1 MPDRRD
7 GEVSG
12 SGSMTFCD
20 EQGNSIPCQEW
31 ADTYVPY
38 YFLGPHQWGGR
49 PRNKTSHYV
58 ENEVCALLTKNA
70 PLSRKDLEVIMAW
83 KIGLID
89 HRQSEITRRIVY
101 LQNWPTQ
108 LAPKLQYGTQ
118 DFSTSIPY
126 LAANM
131 ITITAKINQNPQ
143 YLFNLKQQHL
153 PQLRSFGYVY
163 LLTLQ
168 FFITHGRFP
177 IYDKFAHVATLAIDR
192 GLVPD
197 SPPTSQV
204 KYTELAKWS
213 DYQAYMNLLGR
224 IRNACPQQAHFP
236 MFISRDLDR
245 ALWVYG
251 HFFETNPNAVCK
263 TTSTRTYTPAPIT
276 SGPSGILVG
285 QICDLSNTTSDGWRR
300 REINV
305 RQGRDGYPAVRDIIH
320 LIDSSDAKYDGVPFI
335 KGARLPGH
343 TCLGQPGA
351 LRPWFTR
358 HYSVEKVELENVYF
372 KPTGQPNEYRIYTES
387 EWKTV
392 AQG

>member
-1 MPDRRD
+1 
-7 GEVSG
+7 
-12 SGSMTFCD
+12 MTFFD
-20 EQGNSIPCQEW
+20 EQGNSVPCQQW
-31 ADTYVPY
+31 LNTYVRY
-38 YFLGPHQWGGR
+38 YFLGPDQWGGR
-49 PRNKTSHYV
+49 PRNKTSRYV
-58 ENEVCALLTKNA
+58 EDKVCALLMKST
-70 PLSRKDLEVIMAW
+70 PLSRNELEDIMAW

-89 HRQSEITRRIVY
+89 HRQSEVTRSMVY

-108 LAPKLQYGTQ
+108 LAPKLQYGIL

-126 LAANM
+126 LATNIA
-131 ITITAKINQNPQ
+131 TIAAKVNQNPQ
-143 YLFNLKQQHL
+143 YLFNLKQQQL
-153 PQLRSFGYVY
+153 PQLRGFGYVY

-177 IYDKFAHVATLAIDR
+177 IYDKFAHVAALAIDR

-197 SPPTSQV
+197 SPPKSHV
-204 KYTELAKWS
+204 KYAELTRWS

-224 IRNACPQQAHFP
+224 IRNACPQRAPNSP

-263 TTSTRTYTPAPIT
+263 TTPTRSYTPAPIT
-276 SGPSGILVG
+276 SGPSGDLVG

-305 RQGRDGYPAVRDIIH
+305 KQGRDGYPAVRDIMH
-320 LIDSSDAKYDGVPFI
+320 LIDSSDARYHGLPFI

-351 LRPWFTR
+351 LRPWFKR
-358 HYSVEKVELENVYF
+358 HYSVEKVELEHVYF
-372 KPTGQPNEYRIYTES
+372 KPTGQPHEFRIYTES
-387 EWKTV
+387 EWKAV
-392 AQG
+392 DSHK